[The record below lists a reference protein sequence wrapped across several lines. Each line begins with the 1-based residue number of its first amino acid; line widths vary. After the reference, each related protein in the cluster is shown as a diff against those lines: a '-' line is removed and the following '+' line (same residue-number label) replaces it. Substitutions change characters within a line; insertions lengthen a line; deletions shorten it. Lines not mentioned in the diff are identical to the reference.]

1 MNGASRLNFR
11 PLGRP
16 GDVTRACEC
25 EATLSPEA
33 DVDPQGRATSSP
45 PALVARSTAF
55 RSQGS
60 RTLVDRLSHWLTLH
74 Q

>member
-33 DVDPQGRATSSP
+33 DVDPQGRATSEPSGSGGP
-45 PALVARSTAF
+45 FHGVQIPGIANAR
-55 RSQGS
+55 
-60 RTLVDRLSHWLTLH
+60 
-74 Q
+74 